1 MLSAQQSMKNAAF
14 EVKEKLNKN
23 KENLVDQVIYCNASF
38 DVCGK
43 KDGIHQKMVLS
54 RQYQK
59 IMEEF

>member
-1 MLSAQQSMKNAAF
+1 MLSAQQSMKNATF
-14 EVKEKLNKN
+14 EVKEKLNKS

-38 DVCGK
+38 DGLWK
-43 KDGIHQKMVLS
+43 KEGIHQKMVLS